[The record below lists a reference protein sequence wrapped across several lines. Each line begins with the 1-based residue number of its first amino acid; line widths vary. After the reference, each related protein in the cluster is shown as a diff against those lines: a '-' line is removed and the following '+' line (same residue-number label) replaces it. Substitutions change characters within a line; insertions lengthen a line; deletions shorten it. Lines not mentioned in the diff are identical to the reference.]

1 MYKKKVFSKLEK
13 KYNAYQDAGTVGF
26 LMQMCHRQLENNIDL
41 ITFNKKNNILE
52 IGAGS
57 SPHINYVNHY
67 FGHYTF
73 LENSKYAINYLKKK
87 FKKDKRISYKIYQGK
102 KIPFKSNYFDR
113 IIISHVL
120 EHIPNPELFLNDMMR
135 KLKKGGLLSI
145 SLPCDPGLL
154 WRLGRMFLKIFTV
167 KKKLKITNIEYDYMI
182 ASEHINSIF
191 NLRSIIK
198 HNYSKNIINESYL
211 PFKFR
216 LVDLNLF
223 YNITLRK

>member
-113 IIISHVL
+113 IIISHCL
-120 EHIPNPELFLNDMMR
+120 EHIPFPEEFLFEMMS
-135 KLKKGGLLSI
+135 KLKQGGVLSI
-145 SLPCDPGLL
+145 SLPTDPGLL
-154 WRLGRMFLKIFTV
+154 FRLGRLYLKFFSI
-167 KKKLKITNIEYDYMI
+167 KKKYQITEEEFDYMN
-182 ASEHINSIF
+182 ATEHINSIF
-191 NLRSIIK
+191 ALKSLIK
-198 HNYSKNIINESYL
+198 FHYKNKIKEFYL
-211 PFKFR
+211 PFKIK
-216 LVDLNLF
+216 LIDLNLF
-223 YNITLRK
+223 YNVHIIK